1 VANSKRVAEAMHAY
15 MQSLPMPVMT
25 DYPDAPTVKLVEAA
39 AQAEQVF

>member
-1 VANSKRVAEAMHAY
+1 
-15 MQSLPMPVMT
+15 MPVMT